1 MLGRAVAQS
10 LEALSRMEVYA
21 VPHDRLDV
29 TDTRSVGE
37 SFERS
42 NPDAIIHT
50 AAFTD
55 VDGCE
60 IDEPKAKLVNV
71 TGTQNVAQAA
81 ARRGSRLIVISTDY
95 VFSGDHREP
104 LTEDDAP
111 GPRSAYGRTK
121 LGAEG
126 AAILHYDRPV
136 IIRTAG
142 LYGAKGRHFPGAI
155 ARRIQR
161 DEPIRVVDDQYV
173 SPSYVRDVA
182 GAVVRI
188 LTMPHIHGL
197 YHVANTG
204 VVTWFEFA
212 TQVAAL
218 MGKPDY
224 PIEPISSNLLDRP
237 APRPAYSALDS
248 TKLSMEV
255 GVLMR
260 PVAEALR
267 AFVKDQDGKI
277 A

>member
-1 MLGRAVAQS
+1 MLGRAVAHA
-10 LEALSRMEVYA
+10 LNALSRTEVYA

-42 NPDAIIHT
+42 NPDAVVHA

-81 ARRGSRLIVISTDY
+81 ARRGSRLILVSTDY
-95 VFSGDHREP
+95 VFSGDHRAP
-104 LTEDDAP
+104 LTEDEPP

-126 AAILHYDRPV
+126 AAILYYDRPV

-142 LYGAKGRHFPGAI
+142 LYGPKGKHFPGAI
-155 ARRIQR
+155 ARRILKDQTL
-161 DEPIRVVDDQYV
+161 RVVDDQFV

-188 LTMPHIHGL
+188 LNMPHIHGL
-197 YHVANTG
+197 YHVANAG
-204 VVTWFEFA
+204 VVSWYQFA
-212 TQVAAL
+212 TQIATL

-224 PIEPISSNLLDRP
+224 PIEPISTNLLDRP
-237 APRPAYSALDS
+237 ASRPAYSALDS
-248 TKLSMEV
+248 TKLSLEV

-260 PVAEALR
+260 SVDEAIR
-267 AFVKDQDGKI
+267 AFFKDQHGTI
-277 A
+277 V